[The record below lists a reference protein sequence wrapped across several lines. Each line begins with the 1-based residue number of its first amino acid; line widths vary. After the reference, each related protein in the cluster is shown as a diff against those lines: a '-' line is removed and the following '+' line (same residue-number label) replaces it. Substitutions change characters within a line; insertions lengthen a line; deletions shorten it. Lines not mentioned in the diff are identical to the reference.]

1 MISILVSTLA
11 QWSILKSNRQ
21 FPYCMLSSST
31 MNIVSGKEIA
41 LNKEKNLDMI
51 DEDTLTPFAG
61 PATQLNIDL
70 EMNVSNL
77 IGKM

>member
-1 MISILVSTLA
+1 
-11 QWSILKSNRQ
+11 
-21 FPYCMLSSST
+21 MLSSST
-31 MNIVSGKEIA
+31 MNIVSGREIA

>member
-31 MNIVSGKEIA
+31 MNIVSGREIA

-61 PATQLNIDL
+61 QPPSLTLT
-70 EMNVSNL
+70 
-77 IGKM
+77 

>member
-31 MNIVSGKEIA
+31 MNIVSGREIA

-61 PATQLNIDL
+61 QPPSLTLTSRW
-70 EMNVSNL
+70 MSPT
-77 IGKM
+77 